1 MIKKSTILKIFNIFF
16 WLIIGSGLSFLLI
29 SAIVKEQTNQCKGVQ
44 IDFMDEKLIN
54 MIDRKEVYASLWP
67 GLAEKYPV
75 GKNAASFNLFAL
87 ENTLSKNPWIER
99 ADIYFDNQQLLHF
112 NIKQKSPVARLF
124 TSEGYSYY
132 LDKSYN
138 LLPLKQTDHIVLP
151 VFTNYYVNPTG
162 MKKSDSMLL
171 ERIVSLSTYFI
182 QDSFWM
188 AQVESVYIKPD
199 NGFELSTQVGDHV
212 VDLGLRSEWGP
223 MFKKLK
229 LLYQKFN
236 EEDSWNR
243 YDHINLQFKDQVVCE
258 RSGAKLMYA
267 DSVQTDSIQISQKV
281 INNNTN
287 PKYKPQ

>member
-1 MIKKSTILKIFNIFF
+1 
-16 WLIIGSGLSFLLI
+16 
-29 SAIVKEQTNQCKGVQ
+29 
-44 IDFMDEKLIN
+44 MDEKLIN

-99 ADIYFDNQQLLHF
+99 ADIYFDNQQLLHI

-267 DSVQTDSIQISQKV
+267 DSVQTDSIQISQKA